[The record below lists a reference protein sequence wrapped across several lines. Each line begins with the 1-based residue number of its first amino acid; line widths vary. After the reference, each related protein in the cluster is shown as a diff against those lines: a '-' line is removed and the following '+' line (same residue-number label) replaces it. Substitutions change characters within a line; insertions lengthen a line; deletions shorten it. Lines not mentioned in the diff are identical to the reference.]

1 MHASGPMPGRAARA
15 VAALATA
22 LGVALVLAAPAGAA
36 SYRVIDLG
44 TLGGATSAANGINGS
59 GAVVGW
65 SKTASGRVHATMWRA
80 GRIIDIGTLGGPNS
94 AAAAVSN
101 NFAVV
106 GTAGVAGGGTH
117 GFLWRANTGEPHNL
131 GTPRPHGIAD
141 TGAMIANGRLAN
153 GEPVGMFRFYQVVG
167 GWKRILPTG
176 WDGSQMADVNA
187 AGTAVGTLITEPH
200 GSAPFTYANGVLTI
214 LPSVET
220 AGETGAEAINDAGQI
235 AGQTFDPLGIV
246 LWDGT
251 RWNPI
256 PTPALFEPSIRD
268 MNDCTQIVGS
278 HLAGQPSFKPSA
290 FLISGG
296 VGVDLNSLI
305 PAGSGWHLGVAT
317 GINDAG
323 QIVGV
328 GRHNGVQRAFLLEPT
343 TVGGGCP

>member
-1 MHASGPMPGRAARA
+1 MHASGRTKGRAART
-15 VAALATA
+15 VAALAA
-22 LGVALVLAAPAGAA
+22 GLAVSLVLAGPASAA
-36 SYRVIDLG
+36 SYRVVDLG
-44 TLGGATSAANGINGS
+44 TLGGATSAANDINEA

-65 SKTASGRVHATMWRA
+65 SKTASGRVHATIWRS

-94 AAAAVSN
+94 VATAISN

-106 GTAGVAGGGTH
+106 GRASVAGGATH
-117 GFLWRANTGEPHNL
+117 GFLWRANTGAPHNL
-131 GTPRPHGIAD
+131 GTPSPNGIAD
-141 TGAMIANGRLAN
+141 TGAMIANGRLPNA
-153 GEPVGMFRFYQVVG
+153 EPVGMFRFYQVVG
-167 GWKRILPTG
+167 GWTRILPPG
-176 WDGSQMADVNA
+176 WDGSDMADINA
-187 AGTAVGTLITEPH
+187 AGTAVGSVITEPH
-200 GSAPFTYANGVLTI
+200 GASPFTYANGVLTI
-214 LPSVET
+214 LPGVET
-220 AGETGAEAINDAGQI
+220 AGETGAEAINNVGQI

-251 RWNPI
+251 QWTPI
-256 PTPALFEPSIRD
+256 PTPALFEPSVRD

-317 GINDAG
+317 GINNAG

-328 GRHNGVQRAFLLEPT
+328 GRHNGIQRAFLLQPT
-343 TVGGGCP
+343 TTGGGCS